1 VPAPGAGGELPMA
14 LCAGCVAI
22 FNLTFVP
29 RISDFH
35 CRRPKKCQ
43 IKNAARREAR
53 LTDPVLG
60 GHVVW

>member
-1 VPAPGAGGELPMA
+1 MA